1 MQAGWESHALN
12 PAYRVFMFPVCLCFI
27 TAVMLQRLES
37 RFEQEAAIRE
47 GTGGQWD
54 EDVRPQY
61 RLPLSLLNSSRFLFC
76 YCCCF
81 VLFFVCFLGPH
92 LRHMEVTMVGG
103 RIRATAASLHHSHNI
118 GSQLCLRPTPQLT
131 ATPDP

>member
-1 MQAGWESHALN
+1 MLTL
-12 PAYRVFMFPVCLCFI
+12 VI

-76 YCCCF
+76 FLF
-81 VLFFVCFLGPH
+81 VF
-92 LRHMEVTMVGG
+92 
-103 RIRATAASLHHSHNI
+103 
-118 GSQLCLRPTPQLT
+118 
-131 ATPDP
+131 